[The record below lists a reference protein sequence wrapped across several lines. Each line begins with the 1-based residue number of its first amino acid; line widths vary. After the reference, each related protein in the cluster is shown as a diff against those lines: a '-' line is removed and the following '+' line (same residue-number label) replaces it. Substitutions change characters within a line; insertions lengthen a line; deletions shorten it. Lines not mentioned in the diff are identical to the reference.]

1 MLKDRQT
8 TARTMPRLERTETE
22 IKSFCDRKRNVLM
35 TKVWS
40 AGGDPPAWHR
50 GGGRERRKDKGMKAG
65 QEKGEKDQAA
75 DGHPGLLTLRT
86 GGPNCPESGLAAAQM
101 LFNSGALRKQSEM
114 KQEDGARG

>member
-1 MLKDRQT
+1 LGQEALQDTLVEGPQE
-8 TARTMPRLERTETE
+8 LQG
-22 IKSFCDRKRNVLM
+22 VLRRRAAHGRC
-35 TKVWS
+35 V
-40 AGGDPPAWHR
+40 PAL
-50 GGGRERRKDKGMKAG
+50 GMKAG

>member
-50 GGGRERRKDKGMKAG
+50 GGGGE
-65 QEKGEKDQAA
+65 EKGGRTRHQGKIGESVERQAA
-75 DGHPGLLTLRT
+75 EGGSWCGLKT
-86 GGPNCPESGLAAAQM
+86 
-101 LFNSGALRKQSEM
+101 
-114 KQEDGARG
+114 

>member
-50 GGGRERRKDKGMKAG
+50 GRGRERRKDKGMKAG
-65 QEKGEKDQAA
+65 QEKERRTKLLMGTQV
-75 DGHPGLLTLRT
+75 LTLRA

-101 LFNSGALRKQSEM
+101 LFDSGALRRQSEM
-114 KQEDGARG
+114 RQEDGARG